1 MNAVLHAAGIQL
13 RMDHPTRSREDWREG
28 DEFLMTEK
36 SREFAGK
43 WDGGLFDGWNCRR
56 NDKDNVDETQSPLIL
71 ESRYI
76 LAVQLLT

>member
-1 MNAVLHAAGIQL
+1 
-13 RMDHPTRSREDWREG
+13 
-28 DEFLMTEK
+28 MTEK

-43 WDGGLFDGWNCRR
+43 SDGGLFDGWNCRR